1 MTLDN
6 VDNRVYF
13 TDDQGEE
20 VVSIDDKLVPEQAQA
35 LLTHVLG
42 RTGLKPEKREIGKRW
57 FSYTQ

>member
-1 MTLDN
+1 MMAQPVIPLKGWPKRTQASKI
-6 VDNRVYF
+6 RSGQ
-13 TDDQGEE
+13 TQ
-20 VVSIDDKLVPEQAQA
+20 QAQA